1 MSLLVPATAD
11 EVAAS
16 VAEAAKLRTPLS
28 ISGLGSKSAL
38 GAPWNASRRLDLSA
52 LAGVAAYEPEELYIT
67 ALAATP
73 IETIEALLAD
83 KGQELAF
90 EPMSFAALYG
100 TGPGSLAGCLMAN
113 LSGPRR
119 IKAGAARDH
128 VLGVK
133 GVNGRGEAFK
143 AGGTVVKNVTG
154 YDLSRGLAGSFGSLA
169 VLTELTFKVLPRAE
183 TAATLALHGLAPK
196 PAIQALCAAMG
207 APVDVSGAAHLPPFA
222 ARSLGFA
229 DSVTLLRLEG
239 FAPSV
244 DERFERLA
252 ATLKPFASADRLDA
266 TVSAPLWRAI
276 RDVAPLAEPRA
287 KIIWKISVAPT
298 MGPPVAAAIGKVYDA
313 EALFDWSGGLV
324 WLALDP
330 NGSPDAG
337 AELIRGAIAVHGGG
351 HATLVRAPDEIR
363 AATHVFQPQP
373 QALKALSR
381 RLKAEFDPFG
391 ILEPGRIQAEV

>member
-1 MSLLVPATAD
+1 MSLLVPATPD

-16 VAEAAKLRTPLS
+16 VAEAAQLRTPLS
-28 ISGLGSKSAL
+28 ISGLGSKAQL
-38 GAPWNASRRLDLSA
+38 GAPWNAARRLDLSA
-52 LAGVAAYEPEELYIT
+52 LKGVTMYEPEELVVS

-73 IETIEALLAD
+73 IEDIEAMLAA

-90 EPMSFAALYG
+90 EPMSFGALYG
-100 TGPGSLAGCLMAN
+100 TGPGSLGGCLMAN
-113 LSGPRR
+113 VSGPRR

-154 YDLSRGLAGSFGSLA
+154 YDLSRGLAGSFGTLA
-169 VLTELTFKVLPRAE
+169 VVTELTFKVLPRAE
-183 TAATLALHGLAPK
+183 TTATLALAGLAPK
-196 PAIQALCAAMG
+196 RAVEALCLAMG

-222 ARSLGFA
+222 ASALGFA
-229 DSVTLLRLEG
+229 SPVTLLRLEG

-244 DERFERLA
+244 DERFDRLA
-252 ATLKPFASADRLDA
+252 LSLKPFAKAERLDGA
-266 TVSAPLWRAI
+266 ASIALWRAI
-276 RDVAPLAEPRA
+276 RDVAPLAEPRD

-298 MGPPVAAAIGKVYDA
+298 AGPPVAATIGKVYPG

-324 WLALDP
+324 WLALT
-330 NGSPDAG
+330 PDCGPDSG

-351 HATLVRAPDEIR
+351 HATLVRAPAEVR
-363 AATHVFQPQP
+363 AATRVFQPQP
-373 QALKALSR
+373 PALKALSQ

-391 ILEPGRIQAEV
+391 ILEPGRMQAEV